1 MLQLY
6 SSEAF
11 FSYPTIM
18 YFTAGVTGVFLHR
31 MWRRGASKEKKK
43 CGFMI
48 CCRERPTWLG
58 SSREKDKLSHTVFKL
73 MTGRH
78 TCPLHNWHTW
88 PNHAL
93 FALPSSEYDPP
104 FSRTEISYFFEAQ
117 LRCEASRRAAPAAKL
132 HLLLE
137 TGRGKLRAMNRSLRN
152 GGAALEAFKF
162 ACYLAV
168 PIGMTVF
175 VAYNPTMLNK
185 VIQNRKYVVY
195 PPEGPRPPSN
205 EELWEKLGKRSQDNG
220 SAAK

>member
-1 MLQLY
+1 MNPHPFDADFPFL
-6 SSEAF
+6 F
-11 FSYPTIM
+11 FSRP
-18 YFTAGVTGVFLHR
+18 AG
-31 MWRRGASKEKKK
+31 EQ
-43 CGFMI
+43 
-48 CCRERPTWLG
+48 RPQTP
-58 SSREKDKLSHTVFKL
+58 E
-73 MTGRH
+73 
-78 TCPLHNWHTW
+78 
-88 PNHAL
+88 
-93 FALPSSEYDPP
+93 
-104 FSRTEISYFFEAQ
+104 
-117 LRCEASRRAAPAAKL
+117 L

-205 EELWEKLGKRSQDNG
+205 EKLWEKLGKRSQDNG
-220 SAAK
+220 STAK

>member
-1 MLQLY
+1 M
-6 SSEAF
+6 
-11 FSYPTIM
+11 
-18 YFTAGVTGVFLHR
+18 
-31 MWRRGASKEKKK
+31 RGAGEQ
-43 CGFMI
+43 
-48 CCRERPTWLG
+48 RPQT
-58 SSREKDKLSHTVFKL
+58 
-73 MTGRH
+73 
-78 TCPLHNWHTW
+78 P
-88 PNHAL
+88 
-93 FALPSSEYDPP
+93 
-104 FSRTEISYFFEAQ
+104 
-117 LRCEASRRAAPAAKL
+117 KL

>member
-1 MLQLY
+1 M
-6 SSEAF
+6 
-11 FSYPTIM
+11 
-18 YFTAGVTGVFLHR
+18 FL
-31 MWRRGASKEKKK
+31 
-43 CGFMI
+43 
-48 CCRERPTWLG
+48 RPKY
-58 SSREKDKLSHTVFKL
+58 E
-73 MTGRH
+73 
-78 TCPLHNWHTW
+78 P
-88 PNHAL
+88 
-93 FALPSSEYDPP
+93 PP
-104 FSRTEISYFFEAQ
+104 FSCTEISRFFFF
-117 LRCEASRRAAPAAKL
+117 SRPKSDARPAGEQRPQTPRL

-220 SAAK
+220 STAK

>member
-1 MLQLY
+1 MTPLPFHAEI
-6 SSEAF
+6 SS
-11 FSYPTIM
+11 
-18 YFTAGVTGVFLHR
+18 
-31 MWRRGASKEKKK
+31 
-43 CGFMI
+43 
-48 CCRERPTWLG
+48 
-58 SSREKDKLSHTVFKL
+58 
-73 MTGRH
+73 
-78 TCPLHNWHTW
+78 
-88 PNHAL
+88 
-93 FALPSSEYDPP
+93 
-104 FSRTEISYFFEAQ
+104 SYFFEAQ
-117 LRCEASRRAAPAAKL
+117 IRCEASRRAAPAAKL

-205 EELWEKLGKRSQDNG
+205 EELWEKLGKRSQGNG